1 MFNGSFESLF
11 ASGVTL
17 SDRTG
22 TVEALET
29 AYKTPSSY
37 NWSIGLRREIG
48 WGTMVD
54 ATYTG
59 YLARNMEMHYDLAV
73 PTARAT

>member
-1 MFNGSFESLF
+1 M
-11 ASGVTL
+11 TL
-17 SDRTG
+17 ADRPG

-29 AYKTPSSY
+29 AYKMPSSY

-54 ATYTG
+54 ATYAG
-59 YLARNMEMHYDLAV
+59 IVARNMEMYYDLNVV
-73 PTARAT
+73 PDGART